1 MDILNTYKENLFQ
14 INDEFFK
21 DYEILYN
28 KNIDN
33 ENKINILN
41 NELKKLQE
49 DYDNYGKVSIIK
61 NLNTQ
66 LNEKNNIIRILNE
79 DITRLENKINND
91 NICLIVNTQDN
102 P

>member
-41 NELKKLQE
+41 NELKKLQVF
-49 DYDNYGKVSIIK
+49 KK
-61 NLNTQ
+61 KLKTF
-66 LNEKNNIIRILNE
+66 LF
-79 DITRLENKINND
+79 
-91 NICLIVNTQDN
+91 
-102 P
+102 